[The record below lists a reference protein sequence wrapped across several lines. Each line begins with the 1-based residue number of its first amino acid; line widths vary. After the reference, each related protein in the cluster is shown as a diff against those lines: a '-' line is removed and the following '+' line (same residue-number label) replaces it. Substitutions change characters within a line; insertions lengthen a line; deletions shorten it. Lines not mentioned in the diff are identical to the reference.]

1 MIESTTTVRATLT
14 PEMERMERLAD
25 LVGYIWWHED
35 AIQDLEAW
43 PGGEALLRE
52 IPAIREIEGKL
63 AELNAR
69 LRAQGFDNSV
79 YLRTGF
85 IDEDGI
91 RR

>member
-1 MIESTTTVRATLT
+1 MIESTTTVRANLT
-14 PEMERMERLAD
+14 PEMERVERLAD

-35 AIQDLEAW
+35 AIQDLETW

-52 IPAIREIEGKL
+52 IPVIREIEGKL